1 MIIEIE
7 KTLREHKNRSK
18 NLSWSAW
25 EMKNNNM
32 FKRCR
37 CAMKMQQ
44 RSSGITK
51 NSSWFLCERRRLIT
65 ASELQYWA
73 LRHLNAQLSSSVA
86 LLGALTLSYCYGEPS
101 SFILQVYQIANPLRI
116 HCACSKCA
124 LSLGKSRASLY
135 LFCAFNMH
143 LQRLNVLLFIFF
155 CLHSMTTKW
164 YRRSYC
170 FLGVS
175 TAYIVVHNAP
185 PWCFKCAVS
194 NSPQNYIL

>member
-7 KTLREHKNRSK
+7 KTLREHNNRSK

-124 LSLGKSRASLY
+124 LSLGKSRDVTPSL
-135 LFCAFNMH
+135 L
-143 LQRLNVLLFIFF
+143 
-155 CLHSMTTKW
+155 
-164 YRRSYC
+164 C
-170 FLGVS
+170 F
-175 TAYIVVHNAP
+175 
-185 PWCFKCAVS
+185 
-194 NSPQNYIL
+194 